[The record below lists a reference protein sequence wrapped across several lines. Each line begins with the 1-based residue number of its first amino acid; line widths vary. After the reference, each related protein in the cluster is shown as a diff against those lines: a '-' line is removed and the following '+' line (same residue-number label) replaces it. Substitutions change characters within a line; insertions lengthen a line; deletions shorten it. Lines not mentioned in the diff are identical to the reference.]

1 MTHYLPQLFEFVISH
16 CWVPVKVENTYLC
29 RLNGHEVWDVWQPRA
44 NQVAVCVQHTV
55 LWQCCRSVPWFS
67 PPHLP
72 LSEPRVPAGSPSW
85 GGDVVQPSLST
96 PFIFSAYI
104 NFCLYVPFNC
114 VSFHESSQQLSIFSL
129 CSTGLISALSDLST
143 ILSLYESLPQ
153 PWCNPLW
160 LTGLKAPIN

>member
-67 PPHLP
+67 PPTPAFVWTTSPCGITFMRWGCCAAQLVHSFYIQCLYQF
-72 LSEPRVPAGSPSW
+72 LSLCPFQLCFIPWILSTALHFLALFYWSYFCLIGPFNYSISLWKSPS
-85 GGDVVQPSLST
+85 
-96 PFIFSAYI
+96 
-104 NFCLYVPFNC
+104 
-114 VSFHESSQQLSIFSL
+114 
-129 CSTGLISALSDLST
+129 ALM
-143 ILSLYESLPQ
+143 
-153 PWCNPLW
+153 
-160 LTGLKAPIN
+160 